1 MIRADIDKV
10 PVSHIYK
17 CCFGSRYGNLQYDL
31 DFETHCYLTEGLTNG
46 RHARQMIYKK
56 YVNFLR
62 SIETNRRKSLAHL
75 LKIVQNT
82 CMSVTGANL
91 RKILL
96 DSGVYVIP
104 GQTTGFELNSYM
116 VYKIPVGQEW
126 RIPLL
131 ISILDIR
138 DSN

>member
-1 MIRADIDKV
+1 
-10 PVSHIYK
+10 
-17 CCFGSRYGNLQYDL
+17 
-31 DFETHCYLTEGLTNG
+31 
-46 RHARQMIYKK
+46 MIYKK

-96 DSGVYVIP
+96 NSGVYVIP
-104 GQTTGFELNSYM
+104 GQTTGFELNNYK
-116 VYKIPVGQEW
+116 VY
-126 RIPLL
+126 
-131 ISILDIR
+131 IR
-138 DSN
+138 DSTAAVSLKAT